1 MMNSTPYGPPVP
13 WRLKWDFL
21 SSDEKDRIREGIES
35 IEDPVK
41 RHEAEVQQTIR
52 VKRDRYDY
60 RGRFEELK
68 TFHIRGVLDED
79 EKEELIAFYRNAK
92 GAKIPP
98 DLLGTS
104 RKEESLRQA
113 EKNARTRME
122 EEFDYWKRIR
132 AEQGWMPTGGWVSDR
147 LATSRTGRLRIKPG
161 QLTEDVVR
169 QILVLM
175 NEGTVNVILEQE
187 T

>member
-1 MMNSTPYGPPVP
+1 
-13 WRLKWDFL
+13 
-21 SSDEKDRIREGIES
+21 
-35 IEDPVK
+35 
-41 RHEAEVQQTIR
+41 
-52 VKRDRYDY
+52 
-60 RGRFEELK
+60 
-68 TFHIRGVLDED
+68 
-79 EKEELIAFYRNAK
+79 
-92 GAKIPP
+92 
-98 DLLGTS
+98 
-104 RKEESLRQA
+104 
-113 EKNARTRME
+113 ME